1 MEKDCVGVQEQRHE
15 PMGSEKDEN
24 AAKVVA
30 ALSTFKELIAA
41 VHDGR

>member
-1 MEKDCVGVQEQRHE
+1 MWCTGVVRAAGAS
-15 PMGSEKDEN
+15 MGSEKDEN

>member
-1 MEKDCVGVQEQRHE
+1 MVTLTTARGDT
-15 PMGSEKDEN
+15 MGSERDEN

>member
-1 MEKDCVGVQEQRHE
+1 
-15 PMGSEKDEN
+15 MGSEKDEN